1 MYNFLLQEDWWMET
15 IIASCITAVVTL
27 IVSYTAYLGRLKDI
41 ENKLDNLND
50 EKYNLLREEIKN
62 LSGGHKDLSAGHKD
76 LSDEHKDLSGEH
88 KDLSKEHRILK
99 DEIHRVIVYQESE
112 KTARETAAKKLPDE
126 SGLVKMV
133 NAVFANNKKLL
144 QKNMKLN
151 ARLEI
156 LQKENAQLKAQ
167 VRAFQNDREDS
178 LEINDMDLFDELDD
192 DMEL

>member
-1 MYNFLLQEDWWMET
+1 MET

-27 IVSYTAYLGRLKDI
+27 IVSYVAYLGRLKDI
-41 ENKLDNLND
+41 ENKLDNLSG
-50 EKYNLLREEIKN
+50 EKYNFLREEIKN
-62 LSGGHKDLSAGHKD
+62 LSAGHKD
-76 LSDEHKDLSGEH
+76 LSDEHKDLSSEH

-112 KTARETAAKKLPDE
+112 KTAREMASKKLPDE

-133 NAVFANNKKLL
+133 NAVFTNNKKLL

-167 VRAFQNDREDS
+167 VRVFQNDKEDS

>member
-1 MYNFLLQEDWWMET
+1 MYDFLLQEEWWMQE
-15 IIASCITAVVTL
+15 IIGAALAAGATL
-27 IVSYTAYLGRLKDI
+27 IAAVLMYSSRI
-41 ENKLDNLND
+41 NKLVDQLEQVKGMLD
-50 EKYNLLREEIKN
+50 KESQKRF
-62 LSGGHKDLSAGHKD
+62 
-76 LSDEHKDLSGEH
+76 DEHGRLSGEH
-88 KDLSKEHRILK
+88 KELSGEHRELK

-133 NAVFANNKKLL
+133 NAVFTNNKKLL

-156 LQKENAQLKAQ
+156 LQKENAQLKEQ